1 MANVIANVK
10 IKYRVTKK
18 SGNKEVMQHFENFEQ
33 TINISEANL
42 TLLQAALSGAVDAGD
57 GETE

>member
-18 SGNKEVMQHFENFEQ
+18 DGNKEVMQHFENFEQ
-33 TINISEANL
+33 TINISEENFA
-42 TLLQAALSGAVDAGD
+42 LLQHALSGIVDAGD